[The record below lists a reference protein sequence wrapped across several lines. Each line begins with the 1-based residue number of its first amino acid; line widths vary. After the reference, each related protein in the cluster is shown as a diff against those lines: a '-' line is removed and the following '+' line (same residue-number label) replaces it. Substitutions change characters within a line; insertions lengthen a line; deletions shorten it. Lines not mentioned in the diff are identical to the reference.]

1 MIAGE
6 LHLGFVEEVVDE
18 PDAWRL
24 AELRNTVGEVGRGH
38 RRLSTEGGEEKSHA
52 VLDSSDPSA
61 CLVQDN
67 RRVGPGGRNVTRL
80 SIFFKKERTHGHR
93 DLVISSY
100 ALWQRFLLLYNHSS
114 LCRAVL

>member
-67 RRVGPGGRNVTRL
+67 RRVGPGGRKANVMRS
-80 SIFFKKERTHGHR
+80 SIFFQK
-93 DLVISSY
+93 
-100 ALWQRFLLLYNHSS
+100 
-114 LCRAVL
+114 

>member
-24 AELRNTVGEVGRGH
+24 AELCNTVGEVGRGH

-52 VLDSSDPSA
+52 VLDWSLALEAGRSGRP
-61 CLVQDN
+61 L
-67 RRVGPGGRNVTRL
+67 PG
-80 SIFFKKERTHGHR
+80 
-93 DLVISSY
+93 
-100 ALWQRFLLLYNHSS
+100 
-114 LCRAVL
+114 

>member
-24 AELRNTVGEVGRGH
+24 AELCNTVGEVGRGH

-52 VLDSSDPSA
+52 VLDWS
-61 CLVQDN
+61 LVEAG
-67 RRVGPGGRNVTRL
+67 RSGRPLPG
-80 SIFFKKERTHGHR
+80 
-93 DLVISSY
+93 
-100 ALWQRFLLLYNHSS
+100 
-114 LCRAVL
+114 

>member
-24 AELRNTVGEVGRGH
+24 AELCNTVGEVGRGH

-52 VLDSSDPSA
+52 AVVDYWTSPLALLQDDRGGLPALVSHAWLARYLA
-61 CLVQDN
+61 C
-67 RRVGPGGRNVTRL
+67 
-80 SIFFKKERTHGHR
+80 
-93 DLVISSY
+93 
-100 ALWQRFLLLYNHSS
+100 
-114 LCRAVL
+114 